1 MSYSASSAQ
10 RGLTS
15 PSGVSDCS
23 DSTNVGL
30 LTAGM
35 DRSCED
41 TVSLSSH
48 STVSSFPG
56 SRPSPGDE
64 RRSSSTPSGAT
75 DQPFDSTTDL
85 KNQLLSLSHPLLSCL
100 PLEHT
105 IVADRRRV
113 FHKTQLCRH
122 LASGYCRNGL
132 DCPFAHSETE
142 LRPAPHLS
150 KTMMCPAVK
159 AGGLCPRV
167 LAGGNCSFAHSRHEL
182 RRTANHYKTNMC
194 RSWLSGNCL
203 KDDKCT
209 HAHGEIELL
218 FYRHRALQSG
228 RRDFLDERETARIG
242 KLPTLRSSSPSK
254 CSPKQ
259 LSAARNCIAGPS
271 PPKKPLAQQPN
282 SGSFAG
288 SPPRKGYTGSVP
300 AIQQIEHSSR
310 KSLTQ
315 QPPAI
320 ALPAVYPASPDVL
333 SEAAALLQ
341 LASQLQALALSQ
353 SRENQAL

>member
-1 MSYSASSAQ
+1 MLCIFLVYAAHEAPPALLWGELPASPTSLGGAPEVTTRMSYSASSAQ

-15 PSGVSDCS
+15 PSGVSECS
-23 DSTNVGL
+23 ESTNVGL

-75 DQPFDSTTDL
+75 DQHFDSTTDL

-159 AGGLCPRV
+159 AGGLCPRGKPHPGGHFAEGR
-167 LAGGNCSFAHSRHEL
+167 LAKFPRAAVYKRPCSCCHLLVPVALRCGAWKACYKTCYCTFAHAL
-182 RRTANHYKTNMC
+182 LLL
-194 RSWLSGNCL
+194 WL
-203 KDDKCT
+203 
-209 HAHGEIELL
+209 LL
-218 FYRHRALQSG
+218 GLALQFWRG
-228 RRDFLDERETARIG
+228 ETARSRTAVTSCG
-242 KLPTLRSSSPSK
+242 
-254 CSPKQ
+254 
-259 LSAARNCIAGPS
+259 ARLITTRQTCVGRGFLGI
-271 PPKKPLAQQPN
+271 
-282 SGSFAG
+282 
-288 SPPRKGYTGSVP
+288 V
-300 AIQQIEHSSR
+300 
-310 KSLTQ
+310 
-315 QPPAI
+315 
-320 ALPAVYPASPDVL
+320 
-333 SEAAALLQ
+333 
-341 LASQLQALALSQ
+341 
-353 SRENQAL
+353 